1 MSVWSRGQG
10 GGGGGCCMGA
20 MKYAYGFCI
29 SWMSVLCMISSLR
42 VATLCHGNNHNH
54 RPWLK
59 TLYVARV
66 SSTQASCSCKAKS
79 ILLPESNSS
88 SFYTQIWNLSKV
100 KTTTAFFSKSWRI
113 LVVVAKWRHHIN
125 DVFKVKKKTAL
136 PVYKKKKK
144 IENSER
150 GESQKKWGEE

>member
-1 MSVWSRGQG
+1 MKNLRLTGKVITHRKGHISLCWLFNARNKKFEANFGNVGLIERAG
-10 GGGGGCCMGA
+10 GRGGGCCMGA

-88 SFYTQIWNLSKV
+88 SFYTQI
-100 KTTTAFFSKSWRI
+100 
-113 LVVVAKWRHHIN
+113 
-125 DVFKVKKKTAL
+125 
-136 PVYKKKKK
+136 
-144 IENSER
+144 
-150 GESQKKWGEE
+150 